1 MANTGLESESIDVYF
16 STFGPFWIERDNSQL
31 ILAILT
37 EAHRILRTGGV
48 LRISPLII
56 EANNPAEQKKEED
69 KYIELLNQRVDLK
82 VVRVESTPTQGIFA
96 VELKK
101 IR

>member
-1 MANTGLESESIDVYF
+1 
-16 STFGPFWIERDNSQL
+16 
-31 ILAILT
+31 
-37 EAHRILRTGGV
+37 